1 MRRIVPFASLAALL
15 AFAVPAH
22 AWRMSAWVPSWDAN
36 AVTIMQT
43 NAGRL
48 DETNPGWYS
57 MDATGG
63 IVKNY
68 KAEDPAMRAALT
80 GTLLVPTIKNIVN
93 DSFNGGVIAT
103 LLSTAAGRAA
113 HADALTNLVVQNAFD
128 GIDVDYERV
137 PASARADFTAFVQ
150 TLSEK
155 LHERGKLL
163 SVTVYAKRNDS
174 ENWNGPGSQDWI
186 AIGRAA
192 DSVKIMAYDY
202 HWNGSV
208 AGPLT
213 PLDWLDA
220 VATYAEQTIP
230 LGRAIV
236 ALPWYGYDWLDKTA
250 TTVTH
255 AQAMAR
261 AASVGANVTRDLNGE
276 LTYTYSGRTV
286 YFQDATS
293 YRTKVNAIA
302 AKHSGIAGF
311 AAWRVGAEDAN
322 VWTLVAEL
330 KDIGGGSA
338 AQPVRQDFL
347 ISGPEAVTVRA
358 GSQQTATFSLHAI
371 NGFDA
376 PTTVSVRMLD
386 PLMGS
391 LSLTSTRI
399 LPSSS
404 TTLVVNAWSPA
415 QAGTYRILVT
425 MTSGAITKTLELQV
439 VVTRGGKGRAVR

>member
-1 MRRIVPFASLAALL
+1 MRSFIRSVPFAAMLL
-15 AFAVPAH
+15 VLAVPAH
-22 AWRMSAWVPSWDAN
+22 AWRMSAWVPSWDSK

-57 MDATGG
+57 MDASGA

-68 KAEDPAMRAALT
+68 KAEDPTMRAALT
-80 GTLLVPTIKNIVN
+80 GTLLMPTVKNIVN
-93 DSFNGGVIAT
+93 DSFNGTVVANLLAT
-103 LLSTAAGRAA
+103 ANGRAA
-113 HADALTNLVVQNAFD
+113 HADALTNLTVMNAFD

-137 PASARADFTAFVQ
+137 PTTSRADFTAFVQ
-150 TLSEK
+150 LLAEK

-163 SVTVYAKRNDS
+163 SVTVYAKRSDAD
-174 ENWNGPGSQDWI
+174 NWNGPGSQDWV

-208 AGPLT
+208 AGPLS

-230 LGRAIV
+230 LGRAIL

-250 TTVTH
+250 KTVTH
-255 AQAMAR
+255 AEAMAT
-261 AASVGANVTRDLNGE
+261 ANSVGATVTRDANGE

-302 AKHSGIAGF
+302 ARHTGIAGF
-311 AAWRVGAEDAN
+311 AAWRVGAEDPE
-322 VWTLVAEL
+322 VWTLVGEM
-330 KDIGGGSA
+330 KGVGGSA
-338 AQPVRQDFL
+338 PAAQQDFT
-347 ISGPEAVTVRA
+347 IRGPEAVTVRA
-358 GSQQTATFSLHAI
+358 GTQQTATFSLQAI
-371 NGFDA
+371 NGFDQ
-376 PTTVSVRMLD
+376 PTTVTVRSIDGLFGT
-386 PLMGS
+386 LA
-391 LSLTSTRI
+391 LSSTRI
-399 LPSSS
+399 VPSTS
-404 TTLVVNAWSPA
+404 TTLTVTTWSPTP
-415 QAGTYRILVT
+415 AGTYRILVT
-425 MTSGAITKTLELQV
+425 MTSGGITKTQVLTV
-439 VVTRGGKGRAVR
+439 VVTRGKSRAVR